1 MTLYS
6 ITRAGV
12 GRWSGRG
19 GGVEGE
25 MARKKGG
32 EARNPALLLTTT
44 LRNALRGAAF
54 NRSGP

>member
-1 MTLYS
+1 MALYS

-32 EARNPALLLTTT
+32 EARNPAPPLTPT
-44 LRNALRGAAF
+44 LRNALRAVAYIKG
-54 NRSGP
+54 GP